1 MVIDA
6 RLAYVENEVLQA
18 DPVSL
23 VRMLYH
29 GAIAAVAKAREFVRQ
44 RDIRGRSTQITKA
57 TEILNE
63 LTLSLDRQKGGEI
76 ARNLAELYDYMQRR
90 LQEANF
96 RQIEEPLAEVEGLLA
111 TLLEAWEQLPS
122 AAQPPPSV
130 PQEEVYG
137 IPRTASYY

>member
-1 MVIDA
+1 LAIDA

-29 GAIAAVAKAREFVRQ
+29 GAIAAAGKAREFVRQ
-44 RDIRGRSTQITKA
+44 RDIRGRSAQITKA
-57 TEILNE
+57 TEIINE
-63 LTLSLDRQKGGEI
+63 LSLSLDRQKGGEL
-76 ARNLAELYDYMQRR
+76 AGNLAELYDYMQRR

-96 RQIEEPLAEVEGLLA
+96 RQIEEPIAEVENLLS

-122 AAQPPPSV
+122 PVQQPPPVSS
-130 PQEEVYG
+130 EDVYG
-137 IPRTASYY
+137 MSTTASYY